1 MRRIARLAL
10 LGLVLSPAL
19 AAEDV
24 RQNLVSDGRLL
35 EIHVSDQF
43 SETSRQHLVEWI
55 TTLSGALRTI
65 YGHWPRRHWQT
76 VISPAPAN
84 GDDPIPW
91 AEVQRGK
98 IDSVKFYVSPTAGSE
113 ELKRAW
119 TGYHEFA
126 HLLIPY
132 QGRGDSWFTEG
143 LASYY
148 QNVLQARSGVID
160 EQAMWQKLYDGYQ
173 RGLADTRFHGRPLG
187 EVSRGMRQE
196 GGFMRVYW
204 SGAWYFLAADV
215 RLRQQSR
222 GRLSLDKALEQ
233 LNRCCADDSLSVPDI
248 VRKLDELNRV
258 ILFKSLYDE
267 LVVST
272 EIPAYEPIFASLGIS
287 VKGGK
292 VQLQQQGPGVLIRG
306 GIASGDAL

>member
-1 MRRIARLAL
+1 M
-10 LGLVLSPAL
+10 VFCPAL
-19 AAEDV
+19 AAADV
-24 RQNLVSDGRLL
+24 RHDLVRDGRLL
-35 EIHVSDQF
+35 EIHISDQF
-43 SETSRQHLVEWI
+43 SETSRQNLVEWI
-55 TTLSGALRTI
+55 SSLSDALRTI

-76 VISPAPAN
+76 VISPAPAS

-91 AEVQRGK
+91 AEVKRGET
-98 IDSVKFYVSPTAGSE
+98 DSVNFYVSPAASAN

-187 EVSRGMRQE
+187 EVSQGMRQE

-233 LNRCCADDSLSVPDI
+233 LNRCCADKSLSVPAI

-258 ILFKSLYDE
+258 IMFQSLYDE

-272 EIPAYEPIFASLGIS
+272 EIPPYEPLFASLGIT
-287 VKGGK
+287 VKNGR
-292 VQLQQQGPGVLIRG
+292 VHLQQQGPGAIIRG
-306 GIASGDAL
+306 GIASGDTL

>member
-1 MRRIARLAL
+1 VRRIAKLAL

-19 AAEDV
+19 AAEDFRHDLV
-24 RQNLVSDGRLL
+24 RDRRLL
-35 EIHVSDQF
+35 EVHVSDQF
-43 SETSRQHLVEWI
+43 SETSRQNLVEWI
-55 TTLSGALRTI
+55 TSLSGSLRTI

-76 VISPAPAN
+76 VISPAPAS

-91 AEVQRGK
+91 AEVQRGE
-98 IDSVKFYVSPTAGSE
+98 IDSVKFFVSPTAGSE

-187 EVSRGMRQE
+187 EVSQGMRQE

-233 LNRCCADDSLSVPDI
+233 LNRCCADDSLSVPTM

-258 ILFKSLYDE
+258 ILFQSLYDE

-272 EIPAYEPIFASLGIS
+272 EIPPYEPIFASLGIS

-292 VQLQQQGPGVLIRG
+292 VQLQQQGPGVPIRG